1 MLEHLPGLVRD
12 WSLDLVIVNGENPPA
27 ASASPRR
34 SIRSCIDAGADAI
47 TLGNHAW
54 DQREALVFIERAP
67 RLIRPANFPKGTP
80 GRGAALVDTKNGKR
94 ALVINAMG
102 RVFMTPFDDPFAVIA
117 RELEACPLREAADA
131 IVVDFHC
138 EATSEKQGIGYF
150 CDGRASLVVGT
161 HTHVP
166 TADHQILAGGTAYMT
181 DAGMTGD
188 YDSIIGMQKEEPLR
202 RFTSG
207 IPSGR
212 FEPAGGAATLSGVA
226 VETDDATGLA
236 RKIAPVRIG
245 GRLEPALPEFWR
257 SQPLTVIPGRP
268 CTAGANSGSRAAI
281 SRFSV
286 RNCPPEFALPR
297 PGMTGVRIPGSPSG
311 RRPSGGRG

>member
-1 MLEHLPGLVRD
+1 LRILFVGDVVGRAGRTAVLEHLPGMISD
-12 WSLDLVIVNGENPPA
+12 WALDLVLVNGEN
-27 ASASPRR
+27 SAGGFG
-34 SIRSCIDAGADAI
+34 ITEAIYHEFIDAGADAI

-67 RLIRPANFPKGTP
+67 RLIRPVNFPKGTP
-80 GRGAALVDTKNGKR
+80 GRGSALIDTRSGKR
-94 ALVINAMG
+94 ALVVNAIG
-102 RVFMTPFDDPFAVIA
+102 RVFMTPFDDPFAAIG
-117 RELEACPLREAADA
+117 RELESCPLRMAADA

-138 EATSEKQGIGYF
+138 EASSEKQAIGFF
-150 CDGRASLVVGT
+150 CDSRASLVVGT

-166 TADHQILAGGTAYMT
+166 TADHQILTGGTAYMT

-212 FEPAGGAATLSGVA
+212 FEPALGAATLSGVA

-236 RKIAPVRIG
+236 LRIAPVRIG
-245 GRLEPALPEFWR
+245 GRLEPALPGFW
-257 SQPLTVIPGRP
+257 LG
-268 CTAGANSGSRAAI
+268 
-281 SRFSV
+281 
-286 RNCPPEFALPR
+286 
-297 PGMTGVRIPGSPSG
+297 
-311 RRPSGGRG
+311 